1 MAHPANGMSPAAAA
15 AALRWLLD
23 MGADE
28 TVGEQAVA
36 PSNRPPGG
44 AVQTPPAAPSPAI
57 RPDIK
62 GLANRAAPAETAI
75 SDASAVA
82 RACESLADIE
92 AALRT
97 FVACPLQRTATNLVF
112 CDGNPH
118 ARVMLIG
125 EAPGR
130 DEDEQGK
137 PFVGLSGQLLDR
149 MLSAIGLSRRSEER
163 ATAVFITNLIFWRPP
178 GNRKPTEAETMMCLP
193 FLLRT
198 IALARPEFLLCL
210 GATSTQRL
218 LVSTEGILKLRGSWT
233 TFQGLPLLATLHP
246 AYLLRQPAQKRLAW
260 RDLLN
265 LQRRLA
271 ATPGVES
278 A

>member
-28 TVGEQAVA
+28 VVGEQAVA
-36 PSNRPPGG
+36 PSSPTPVGG
-44 AVQTPPAAPSPAI
+44 AQRPVTAPAPAAG
-57 RPDIK
+57 PDVR
-62 GLANRAAPAETAI
+62 GLANRTAPSEVAI
-75 SDASAVA
+75 SDANAVA
-82 RACESLADIE
+82 QACGSLADIE

-112 CDGNPH
+112 SDGNPC

-178 GNRKPTEAETMMCLP
+178 GNRKPTEAETLMCLP

-198 IALARPEFLLCL
+198 IALAKPDFLLCL

-218 LVSTEGILKLRGSWT
+218 LGNTQGILKLRGSWT

-260 RDLLN
+260 RDLLS

-271 ATPGVES
+271 ASPLT
-278 A
+278 